1 MCSKIAV
8 IGAGMMGREI
18 AIVFAGAGHE
28 VSIVDASVELA
39 EAAKEKQAGILDR
52 EIRKGRLEADRKDEI
67 LARITPVADK
77 KLLADHDYI
86 LEAIPEVYELKEELF
101 RELDGICGE
110 KTVFLTNTSTFSI
123 TKLSLAVSRERKAR
137 FCGTHFFSPASV
149 MKLVEIIPGHL
160 CDDEVTETV
169 KKLMTDA
176 GKAAVTVADVTGF
189 VVNRIYHSIM
199 IEALR
204 LLEEGVATVEDIDAA
219 CRYGMGHPAGP
230 FELYDNTALDLNL
243 QVQTELFE
251 NYGERFRPGN
261 LLKKKVNAGQLGRKA
276 GEGFYVWK
284 DNHKAGV
291 AR

>member
-123 TKLSLAVSRERKAR
+123 TKLSLAVSRVRKAR

-160 CDDEVTETV
+160 CDDEVTEAV
-169 KKLMTDA
+169 KMLMTDA

-276 GEGFYVWK
+276 GEGFYIWK